1 MSLHESRCYIS
12 RNKEIFLLYYMDDNI
27 LHHLIKKYFSLVII
41 YELVLIVTRIIPSLH
56 CI

>member
-1 MSLHESRCYIS
+1 MSLHESRYYIS
-12 RNKEIFLLYYMDDNI
+12 RNKEIFLLNYMDDNI
-27 LHHLIKKYFSLVII
+27 LHHLIKKYLSLVII